1 MSTAH
6 DPAVSARHLEG
17 VDLNREA
24 FRYYRRLARVERFVC
39 RNHAA
44 KITLAD
50 VARVAGMQRSSFSDF
65 FHRKTGVC
73 FSEWL
78 AAIRV
83 NRAKVLMASGNVTI
97 RAAGSAVGL
106 RNVRTFER
114 TFRRVAGQ
122 TPIEFKKSVRPS

>member
-1 MSTAH
+1 MRTVH
-6 DPAVSARHLEG
+6 GPAAGARHLEVVG
-17 VDLNREA
+17 LNRKA

-39 RNHAA
+39 RNYAA
-44 KITLAD
+44 EITLAD
-50 VARVAGMQRSSFSDF
+50 VARVASMQRSSFSDF

-73 FSEWL
+73 FSKWL

-83 NRAKVLMASGNVTI
+83 DQAKALMASGNVTI
-97 RAAGSAVGL
+97 KEAGSAVGL

-122 TPIEFKKSVRPS
+122 TPIEFKKSARPS